1 MFMTISVTGRALT
14 RSAVILAVALALQ
27 PALHAQSDE
36 GGLQEIVVT
45 AQKREQRLVD
55 VPIAIT
61 ALSGDALDRRG
72 ITDVQGLEGFT
83 PNLQISPTPG
93 NSTAAQIAIR
103 GSVTANPALTWEPA
117 VGIYVDGVY
126 VGKTQGALFDL
137 IEIDRIE
144 VLRGPQGTL
153 WGRNTLAGAFNVVTR
168 SPSGEAGG
176 SATVNV
182 GNYSALGGKVSIDFP
197 KIGEAK
203 VNLAVA
209 AQRRDG
215 WIDNRAGNLPTPPGR
230 AASTSELNNV
240 DSKSAR
246 LAVDVPV
253 NDSFKIAYRGD
264 YNDIDQNASHSQLYR
279 ALLPF
284 LAPYVSTSRQEKATV
299 DGPSFERSK
308 TQGHSL
314 TLEWQLND
322 NNTLRSI
329 TAQRKLTWEDGLDLD
344 GSPLNIAHTQR
355 LSDYDS
361 VSQELQWIGNSRDLN
376 YVAGLYYF
384 EDDGFTDNPQ
394 AFFVEFGPAVGVRFK
409 SQYGFKTQAFA
420 TFGQLDYAINDQFS
434 VTAGLRYTDE
444 DKSIARCAGLVGIF
458 DYVPCITRAKTNF
471 SDTTPLA
478 VLTWKPNDS
487 FSGYIKYAEGFK
499 SGGFNGEAG
508 DPSNPIPVNVAQV
521 QTPYLPE
528 SLKST
533 EIGGKWLFADNR
545 GYANVALFSNDSQDM
560 QLSIFEAKGAANS
573 SIKNAG
579 EANVKGLEVELGWQ
593 FPQGT
598 RLQFALGKMDGD
610 FDRYVDR
617 GVEVAFN
624 RALTHLPETTLSATL
639 DAALGNV
646 FGAEARLLL
655 DASYIGNYT
664 LYAYPI
670 KVLPATDPASVNSA
684 LANDTRVPSHT
695 RVNARLSFD
704 GVEVGGTKVD
714 VALWSKNL
722 MDKKYIQN
730 MIDFGPGFGSLT
742 QVYFG
747 TPRTY
752 GIELTGRW

>member
-1 MFMTISVTGRALT
+1 MFATRLVTRGSVT
-14 RSAVILAVALALQ
+14 LAVALALQ
-27 PALHAQSDE
+27 PALHAQSDDA
-36 GGLQEIVVT
+36 GLQEIVVT

-93 NSTAAQIAIR
+93 NSTSAQIAIR
-103 GSVTANPALTWEPA
+103 GRVTSNPALTWEPA

-153 WGRNTLAGAFNVVTR
+153 WGRNALAGAFNIVTR
-168 SPSGEAGG
+168 NPSGEASG
-176 SATVNV
+176 SATMSL
-182 GNYSALGGKVSIDFP
+182 GNFSALGGKVSIDFP
-197 KIGEAK
+197 KIGETK

-209 AQRRDG
+209 SQRRDG
-215 WIDNRAGNLPTPPGR
+215 WVDNREGNLPTPPGR
-230 AASTSELNNV
+230 AASTSELNNIN
-240 DSKSAR
+240 SKSVR

-264 YNDIDQNASHSQLYR
+264 YNDINQNASHSQLYR
-279 ALLPF
+279 SLLPF
-284 LAPYVSTSRQEKATV
+284 LAPYVSTSRQKKATV
-299 DGPSFERSK
+299 DGPSFERSE

-314 TLEWQLND
+314 TFEWQLND
-322 NNTLRSI
+322 SNTLRSI
-329 TAQRKLTWEDGLDLD
+329 TAQRNLTWEDGLDLD

-361 VSQELQWIGNSRDLN
+361 VSQELQWIGNTGALS

-394 AFFVEFGPAVGVRFK
+394 AFFIEFGPARGVRFK
-409 SQYGFKTQAFA
+409 SQYGFKTRALA
-420 TFGQLDYAINDQFS
+420 AFGQVDYAINDQFAA
-434 VTAGLRYTDE
+434 TAGVRYTDE
-444 DKSIARCAGLVGIF
+444 DKSIARCAGLVGVF
-458 DYVPCITRAKTNF
+458 DYVPCITRARNSF
-471 SDTTPLA
+471 SDVTPLA
-478 VLTWKPNDS
+478 VLTWRPTDS
-487 FSGYIKYAEGFK
+487 FAAYAKYAEGFK

-508 DPSNPIPVNVAQV
+508 DPANPIPVNVAQV

-528 SLKST
+528 SLESI
-533 EIGGKWLFADNR
+533 EVGGKWLFASNR
-545 GYANVALFSNDSQDM
+545 GYANVAIFNNDSRDI

-573 SIKNAG
+573 TVKNAG

-598 RLQFALGKMDGD
+598 QLQFALGKMDGE
-610 FDRYVDR
+610 FDRYLDR
-617 GVEVAFN
+617 GVDVAFN
-624 RALTHLPETTLSATL
+624 RALVHSPETTVSTTV
-639 DAALGNV
+639 DAALGRIR
-646 FGAEARLLL
+646 GAEVRLLL
-655 DASYIGNYT
+655 DASYIDDYL
-664 LYAYPI
+664 LYAFPI
-670 KVLPATDPASVNSA
+670 KVLPVTDPSSVNSA
-684 LANDTRVPSHT
+684 LANDTRVPSYT
-695 RVNARLSFD
+695 LVNARLSFD
-704 GVEVGGTKVD
+704 GVEVGGAQVD

-742 QVYFG
+742 QVYYG